1 MIHELTHQITYKNIH
16 NRFKLNGIHITREE
30 MFYVAYCFIKEG
42 RPFEQHIGTFLLDW
56 FDEKSY
62 IELST
67 SGTTGVP
74 KVIRIEKQAMLDS
87 ALATGDF
94 FGLEPGDTMLHCLPT
109 NYVAGKMMW
118 VRSFILG
125 LDMKFV
131 EPTSNPLDKI
141 DESFDFCAM
150 VPLQAK
156 NSLNSLKQKKIKKL
170 IIGGVR
176 IHKALEEELA
186 KLPIEIY
193 ETYGMTETITHIAAK
208 KIGAVA
214 FTTLPNV
221 TVSADDRQ
229 CLVVQAKKISKNAI
243 VTNDIVKLISDTQFI
258 WEGRFDNVI
267 NSGGIKLMPEKIE
280 DKLSKLIPRRYF
292 VFGKEDHILG
302 EKAVLYVEGAPFVIE
317 DSVFNVLNKYEIP
330 KEIVFIAKFQETATG
345 KIMRNESVLSV

>member
-1 MIHELTHQITYKNIH
+1 MHKITYKNIH

-42 RPFEQHIGTFLLDW
+42 KPFEQHIGTFLLDW

-74 KVIRIEKQAMLDS
+74 KVIKIEKQAMLDS

-94 FGLEPGDTMLHCLPT
+94 FGLEPGNTMLHCLPT

-131 EPTSNPLDKI
+131 EPNSNPLDKI

-156 NSLNSLKQKKIKKL
+156 NSLEKLKQKKIKKL
-170 IIGGVR
+170 IIGGVKV
-176 IHKALEEELA
+176 HKALEKELV

-208 KIGAVA
+208 RIGEEA
-214 FTTLPNV
+214 FTVLPH
-221 TVSADDRQ
+221 VSVSTDERH
-229 CLVVQAKKISKNAI
+229 CLVIKAKN
-243 VTNDIVKLISDTQFI
+243 IVKLISDKQFI
-258 WEGRFDNVI
+258 WEGRIDNVI
-267 NSGGIKLMPEKIE
+267 NSGGIKLMPEQIE
-280 DKLSKLIPRRYF
+280 DKLSTLIPRRYF
-292 VFGKEDHILG
+292 VFGQADEILG
-302 EKAVLYVEGAPFVIE
+302 EKAVLYVEGEPMVIE
-317 DSVFNVLNKYEIP
+317 ESVFDVLNKFEKPKEVVFIP
-330 KEIVFIAKFQETATG
+330 KFKETATG
-345 KIMRNESVLSV
+345 KIMRKESI